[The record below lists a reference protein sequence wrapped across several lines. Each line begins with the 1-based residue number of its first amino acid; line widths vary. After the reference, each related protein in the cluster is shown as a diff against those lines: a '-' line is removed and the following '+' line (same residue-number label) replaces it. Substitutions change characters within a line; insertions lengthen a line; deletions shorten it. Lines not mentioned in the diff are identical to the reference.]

1 MACLTARS
9 PGALANV
16 EKFSVITA
24 IAAPLMRV
32 NIDTDIIIPSRE
44 MKRVSKKGLSNGL
57 FAGWRYTDIDE
68 RVANPEFVL
77 NHAAYLGT
85 QIIIAGENFGCGS
98 SREHAVWALVEYGI
112 RAVIAPSFSAIFHS
126 NCIQNGVLPVT
137 LPADEV
143 AALAKLAVGGSSGI
157 FTIDLLAQHIIDP
170 AGRTHTFEISPNHRQ
185 TLLDGLDPI
194 DRTLTLKASIED
206 FEQNHYDGNTW
217 AKLSENQP

>member
-1 MACLTARS
+1 MTAKL
-9 PGALANV
+9 PGVLANM
-16 EKFSVITA
+16 EKFSVVTA

-77 NHAAYLGT
+77 NQPAYLGT

-98 SREHAVWALVEYGI
+98 SREHAVWALAEYGI
-112 RAVIAPSFSAIFHS
+112 RAVIAPSFSAIFYS

-137 LPADEV
+137 LPAVEV
-143 AALAKLAVGGSSGI
+143 SALAKQAAGGSSGI
-157 FTIDLLAQHIIDP
+157 FTIDLLAQQITDP
-170 AGRTHTFEISPNHRQ
+170 TGHTHAFKISANHRQ

-206 FEQNHYDGNTW
+206 FEQKHYAGNAW
-217 AKLSENQP
+217 AKLGAEVS

>member
-1 MACLTARS
+1 MTAKL
-9 PGALANV
+9 PEALASV

-68 RVANPEFVL
+68 RIANPEFVL
-77 NHAAYLGT
+77 NQPAFLGT

-98 SREHAVWALVEYGI
+98 SREHAVWALAEYGI
-112 RAVIAPSFSAIFHS
+112 RAVIAPSFSAIFYS
-126 NCIQNGVLPVT
+126 NCIQNGVLPVV

-143 AALAKLAVGGSSGI
+143 SALARQAVGGSSGI
-157 FTIDLLAQHIIDP
+157 FTIDLLAQQITDP
-170 AGRTHTFEISPNHRQ
+170 TGQIHAFKISANHRQ

-194 DRTLTLKASIED
+194 DRTLTLNASIED
-206 FEQNHYDGNTW
+206 FEKKHYANHAW
-217 AKLSENQP
+217 AKLGAGRR